1 MTVKD
6 VLEKIT
12 QLCKRYHVQEAILF
26 GSRAKGTATDRSD
39 IDIAVSGVGDY
50 DSFLEEIQ
58 EIPTLYTVYLVDMD
72 TCGNVLLLED
82 IRQYGRKIYEEI

>member
-26 GSRAKGTATDRSD
+26 GSRAKGTATDRSL
-39 IDIAVSGVGDY
+39 ISQCQARKTS
-50 DSFLEEIQ
+50 
-58 EIPTLYTVYLVDMD
+58 TLF
-72 TCGNVLLLED
+72 
-82 IRQYGRKIYEEI
+82 